1 MNAWANVGSF
11 EAAEQAEAT
20 LDSLVKRAKADKKEN
35 TNYDDERSRL
45 VLVRPDTIVFN
56 SVIQCWAT
64 SGDVRAGKK
73 SLRLLEQMKELA
85 GTSSSENN
93 DDKDEKLYFDTHPD
107 IITYNTV
114 LSAWSHCGK
123 KNAAPRAEKIVKDLV
138 IEQQKNQEI
147 DSENGEKIPVVVAN
161 TITFNTVLHAWQRS
175 KLPGATERAEQLLE
189 YMIQSNN
196 PEIKPDVYSF
206 TCVMDAW
213 AKSKEPNKALQTR
226 KLLDRMIEMR
236 QEALKNRDTRR
247 ADVLLPSQIPYN
259 TVLNACA
266 FSALI
271 TPEEEQREAIRIAV
285 DTYKAMSSRESS
297 SRRNGDK
304 SIVSR
309 DAVTYGLML
318 KSIANLMPKGTV
330 RSRMALQIFQECC
343 DDGLV
348 GFIVWNAMRRAVP
361 SKLLQEAYGFKR
373 QCGSLEVEDL
383 PKKWTANCRDRGSNK
398 QRQRKQDDRNMK
410 TKGKYN
416 KEKSGDPSNTEQ
428 ADKIFIIERSFETGK
443 DM

>member
-1 MNAWANVGSF
+1 MNAWANVGSA
-11 EAAEQAEAT
+11 EAAQKAEAT
-20 LDSLVKRAKADKKEN
+20 LEDLVQRAKTDKNEN
-35 TNYDDERSRL
+35 TNDDDELPRL

-64 SGDVRAGKK
+64 SGDIRAGKK
-73 SLRLLEQMKELA
+73 SVRLLEQMKELA

-93 DDKDEKLYFDTHPD
+93 GDKRKKIYFDTHPD

-123 KNAAPRAEKIVKDLV
+123 KNAAPRAEKIVKELV
-138 IEQQKNQEI
+138 MEQQKNQEI
-147 DSENGEKIPVVVAN
+147 DSEYGQKTLVVAN
-161 TITFNTVLHAWQRS
+161 TITFNTVLHAWSKS
-175 KLPGATERAEQLLE
+175 KLTGATDRAEILLE

-196 PEIKPDVYSF
+196 SEIKPDIYSF
-206 TCVMDAW
+206 TCVMDTW
-213 AKSKEPNKALQTR
+213 AKSKEPNKALRTQ
-226 KLLDRMIEMR
+226 KLLDRLIEMHE
-236 QEALKNRDTRR
+236 EALENRDKRK
-247 ADVLLPSQIPYN
+247 ADALLPTQIPYN

-266 FSALI
+266 FSALQ
-271 TPEEEQREAIRIAV
+271 TPQEEQREAMQIAV
-285 DTYKAMSSRESS
+285 DTYKAMSSRKSS
-297 SRRNGDK
+297 SRRKGNER
-304 SIVSR
+304 IVSR
-309 DAVTYGLML
+309 DTVTYGLML